1 MTSID
6 ISCDH
11 NCRTEG
17 DERGG
22 GGGRREFRTGPE
34 QRGQDE
40 GLDVVGIALFPD
52 ADAVAL
58 AVAPRHAVVEG
69 EVAALG
75 AAFVLLRV
83 VVRSRHG
90 R

>member
-22 GGGRREFRTGPE
+22 GGRREFRAGPQ
-34 QRGQDE
+34 QRGQNE
-40 GLDVVGIALFPD
+40 GLDVVGVALFPD

-69 EVAALG
+69 QVAALG

-83 VVRSRHG
+83 VVGSRHG